1 MKVNGTAA
9 PNDVFVR
16 MAKAKKPTATA
27 LNALGDMYKEFLSTI
42 EANALKQLEQMLS
55 IYFDELSHEYS
66 VPLRISVVCTPNIQ

>member
-1 MKVNGTAA
+1 
-9 PNDVFVR
+9 

-55 IYFDELSHEYS
+55 IYFDELSHEDS
-66 VPLRISVVCTPNIQ
+66 VH